1 MSCKKLKVKVVKI
14 PLCNELKAEDIPKT
28 FSGMPDLYLELIEN
42 KARKSQLDNLSIKI
56 LYLEKKLM
64 KTILE
69 IFFYSR
75 ERNPKNIFLQ

>member
-42 KARKSQLDNLSIKI
+42 KARKSQLDNLSIKNS
-56 LYLEKKLM
+56 L
-64 KTILE
+64 
-69 IFFYSR
+69 SR
-75 ERNPKNIFLQ
+75 KEVDEDHPGNIFLQ